1 MLNSETL
8 EVAIGMVFLFLL
20 MSLICTAIKEWIEAL
35 LKWRAMDLERAMR
48 NLLADPDGKTTQALY
63 SHPIIYSLFQGSYDA
78 AQLRSSWLTMGTG
91 ADKHMRLG
99 ARRNLP
105 SYIPTAHFATAFID
119 FVARGAT
126 TPGAGVTAEPLG
138 PLTIDLLRRQAAL
151 LPEHLSRTVIAGID
165 YANGDIAK
173 VRKAV
178 EQWFDGAMDRASGWY
193 KRRTQALLFIVG
205 LLAAIVLN
213 VDALHILHRLTSD
226 KTFRDVVVNRAAAA
240 KAPASATAGDEL
252 ETIQSARGELE
263 AVTMP
268 IGWESPSVDAA
279 TFPLWPTQFC
289 SAKTA
294 PGGTLSEACGF
305 PRGKVY
311 SVVRVTIGWLVTAL
325 AIMLGAPF
333 WFDVLNRIMIIRS
346 TVKPHEKSPEE
357 PSQDGGDGKTQRIVV
372 TTAPPPAPAAAPP
385 PPLLPP
391 ADQGS
396 AAGVGL
402 PPPG

>member
-48 NLLADPDGKTTQALY
+48 NLLDDPDGSTTQALY

-78 AQLRSSWLTMGTG
+78 AQLRRSRLTMGTG
-91 ADKHMRLG
+91 AGKHMRLG

-126 TPGAGVTAEPLG
+126 TPGAAAPDAAVPG
-138 PLTIDLLRRQAAL
+138 PLTIDLLRAQAAR
-151 LPEHLSRTVIAGID
+151 LPDHLGRTVIAGID

-205 LLAAIVLN
+205 LLTAVVLN
-213 VDALHILHRLTSD
+213 VDALHILHRMTAD
-226 KTFRDVVVNRAAAA
+226 KTFRDVVVSHAAAA
-240 KAPASATAGDEL
+240 KAPASSAAGGERDA
-252 ETIQSARGELE
+252 IAQARGELD
-263 AVTMP
+263 AVAMP
-268 IGWESPSVDAA
+268 IGWESPDADA
-279 TFPLWPTQFC
+279 TWPLWPTQFC
-289 SAKTA
+289 NAR
-294 PGGTLSEACGF
+294 PGADGTVVEQCRFRS
-305 PRGKVY
+305 GKVF
-311 SVVRVTIGWLVTAL
+311 SVLRLAVGWLITAF

-357 PSQDGGDGKTQRIVV
+357 PSQDGGDAAKVQRLVLS
-372 TTAPPPAPAAAPP
+372 TAPAPAPPPVPSPPPAPANDDAADAAPQ
-385 PPLLPP
+385 P
-391 ADQGS
+391 A
-396 AAGVGL
+396 A
-402 PPPG
+402 

>member
-48 NLLADPDGKTTQALY
+48 TLLDDPDGKTTQALY
-63 SHPIIYSLFQGSYDA
+63 SHPIIYSLFQGGYDHRN
-78 AQLRSSWLTMGTG
+78 LRSSRLVMGTG

-119 FVARGAT
+119 FVARGPASQGDAAT
-126 TPGAGVTAEPLG
+126 TASPG
-138 PLTIDLLRRQAAL
+138 PLTIDLLRRQAAQ
-151 LPEHLSRTVIAGID
+151 LPDHLARTVIAGID

-193 KRRTQALLFIVG
+193 KRRTQALLFTIG
-205 LLAAIVLN
+205 LLTAVVLN
-213 VDALHILHRLTSD
+213 VDALHILHRLTHD
-226 KTFRDVVVNRAAAA
+226 KTFRDVVVNRSAAA
-240 KAPASATAGDEL
+240 KAPASASAGDEL
-252 ETIQSARGELE
+252 ATITLARGELD

-268 IGWESPSVDAA
+268 IGWESPTTKGAESQ
-279 TFPLWPTQFC
+279 LWATQFC
-289 SAKTA
+289 KATA
-294 PGGTLSEACGF
+294 DGHGELAETCEFGRNPVYAVLRVGF
-305 PRGKVY
+305 
-311 SVVRVTIGWLVTAL
+311 GWLVTAL
-325 AIMLGAPF
+325 AVMLGAPF
-333 WFDVLNRIMIIRS
+333 WFDVLNRIMVIRS

-357 PSQDGGDGKTQRIVV
+357 PSQDGGSAKVQRVV
-372 TTAPPPAPAAAPP
+372 LSTDAPP
-385 PPLLPP
+385 PPLP
-391 ADQGS
+391 
-396 AAGVGL
+396 L
-402 PPPG
+402 PPPAGGDAPDAADAAPRPAG

>member
-48 NLLADPDGKTTQALY
+48 TLLNDDDGRTTQALY
-63 SHPIIYSLFQGSYDA
+63 THPIIYSLFQGTYDA
-78 AQLRSSWLTMGTG
+78 AQLRSSWLAMGTG

-119 FVARGAT
+119 FVARGPA
-126 TPGAGVTAEPLG
+126 TPGATASAAPPG
-138 PLTIDLLRRQAAL
+138 PLTIDLLRQQAAL

-205 LLAAIVLN
+205 LLTAVVLN
-213 VDALHILHRLTSD
+213 VDALHILHRLTHD
-226 KTFRDVVVNRAAAA
+226 KTFRDVVVSRAAAA
-240 KAPASATAGDEL
+240 KGPAAPGAGDEL
-252 ETIQSARGELE
+252 ASITLARGELD

-268 IGWESPSVDAA
+268 IGWESPTAPDTQAQ
-279 TFPLWPTQFC
+279 LWPTQFC
-289 SAKTA
+289 NATA
-294 PGGTLSEACGF
+294 DAHGEIAQACAFGRN
-305 PRGKVY
+305 PVY
-311 SVVRVTIGWLVTAL
+311 AVVRMGLGWLVTAL
-325 AIMLGAPF
+325 AVMLGAPF
-333 WFDVLNRIMIIRS
+333 WFDVLNRIMVIRS

-357 PSQDGGDGKTQRIVV
+357 PSQDGGSDKVQRLVV
-372 TTAPPPAPAAAPP
+372 STDPAAPP
-385 PPLLPP
+385 PPPPPPP
-391 ADQGS
+391 APTPD
-396 AAGVGL
+396 A
-402 PPPG
+402 

>member
-48 NLLADPDGKTTQALY
+48 TLLADDDGSTTQALY
-63 SHPIIYSLFQGSYDA
+63 THPIIYSLFQGSYDA
-78 AQLRSSWLTMGTG
+78 AQLRSSWLVMGTG

-119 FVARGAT
+119 LVARGPA
-126 TPGAGVTAEPLG
+126 TPGAAASTAPSD
-138 PLTIDLLRRQAAL
+138 PLTIDLLRRQATQ

-205 LLAAIVLN
+205 LLTAVVLN
-213 VDALHILHRLTSD
+213 VDALHILHRLTHD
-226 KTFRDVVVNRAAAA
+226 KTFRDVVVSRAAAA
-240 KAPASATAGDEL
+240 KAPASASAGDEL
-252 ETIQSARGELE
+252 ASITLARGELD

-268 IGWESPSVDAA
+268 IGWESPTTPGAQ
-279 TFPLWPTQFC
+279 TQLWPTQFC
-289 SAKTA
+289 SASA
-294 PGGTLSEACGF
+294 DGSGTLSEACTFGRN
-305 PRGKVY
+305 PVY
-311 SVVRVTIGWLVTAL
+311 AVVRIVLGWLVTAL
-325 AIMLGAPF
+325 AVMLGAPF
-333 WFDVLNRIMIIRS
+333 WFDVLNRIMVIRS

-357 PSQDGGDGKTQRIVV
+357 PSQDGGSDKVQRVV
-372 TTAPPPAPAAAPP
+372 LSADAAPP
-385 PPLLPP
+385 PSKTV
-391 ADQGS
+391 QG
-396 AAGVGL
+396 G
-402 PPPG
+402 

>member
-8 EVAIGMVFLFLL
+8 EVAVGMVFLFLL

-48 NLLADPDGKTTQALY
+48 TLLDDPQGKTTQALY
-63 SHPIIYSLFQGSYDA
+63 SHPIIYSLFQGGYDHK
-78 AQLRSSWLTMGTG
+78 QLRSSWLVMGSG
-91 ADKHMRLG
+91 ADRHMRLG

-119 FVARGAT
+119 FVARGPASQGDAAST
-126 TPGAGVTAEPLG
+126 VPPG
-138 PLTIDLLRRQAAL
+138 PLTIDLLRNQAAL
-151 LPEHLSRTVIAGID
+151 LPDHLARTVIAGID

-193 KRRTQALLFIVG
+193 KRRTQALLFTIG
-205 LLAAIVLN
+205 LLTAVVLN

-240 KAPASATAGDEL
+240 KAPAPASSAGDEL
-252 ETIQSARGELE
+252 ARIRLARGELE

-268 IGWESPSVDAA
+268 IGWESPTAA
-279 TFPLWPTQFC
+279 GADSQLWPTQFC
-289 SAKTA
+289 SASADDQGRLAETCA
-294 PGGTLSEACGF
+294 FGRNPVYAIVRIGF
-305 PRGKVY
+305 
-311 SVVRVTIGWLVTAL
+311 GWLVTAL
-325 AIMLGAPF
+325 AVMLGAPF
-333 WFDVLNRIMIIRS
+333 WFDVLNRIMVIRS

-357 PSQDGGDGKTQRIVV
+357 PSQDGASDKVQRVV
-372 TTAPPPAPAAAPP
+372 LSADPSPPARDGDAPRPAT
-385 PPLLPP
+385 
-391 ADQGS
+391 
-396 AAGVGL
+396 
-402 PPPG
+402 

>member
-48 NLLADPDGKTTQALY
+48 NLLADPDGKTTQELY

-126 TPGAGVTAEPLG
+126 TPGAGATAPSEPG

-193 KRRTQALLFIVG
+193 KRRTQALLFTVG
-205 LLAAIVLN
+205 LLTAVVLN

-240 KAPASATAGDEL
+240 KAPASASAGDEL
-252 ETIQSARGELE
+252 ATIQLARGELD

-268 IGWESPSVDAA
+268 IGWESPSADND
-279 TFPLWPTQFC
+279 TFPLWPAQFC
-289 SAKTA
+289 SAQA
-294 PGGTLSEACGF
+294 SPGGAVSEACAF

-311 SVVRVTIGWLVTAL
+311 SVARVAIGWLITAL

-357 PSQDGGDGKTQRIVV
+357 PSQDGGGSEKVQRLVLS
-372 TTAPPPAPAAAPP
+372 TAPAPAAPPPPAPADDSPEAAPQP
-385 PPLLPP
+385 T
-391 ADQGS
+391 S
-396 AAGVGL
+396 
-402 PPPG
+402 

>member
-1 MLNSETL
+1 MFNSETL

-20 MSLICTAIKEWIEAL
+20 MSLICTAVKEWIEAL

-48 NLLADPDGKTTQALY
+48 NLLDDPDGRTTQALY
-63 SHPIIYSLFQGSYDA
+63 SHPIIYSLFQGRYDA
-78 AQLRSSWLTMGTG
+78 TQLRSSWLTMGTG
-91 ADKHMRLG
+91 ADQHMRLS

-119 FVARGAT
+119 LVARGAT
-126 TPGAGVTAEPLG
+126 TPGSAAATASAG
-138 PLTIDLLRRQAAL
+138 PLTIALLRERAAD
-151 LPEHLSRTVIAGID
+151 LPEHLGRTVIAGID

-193 KRRTQALLFIVG
+193 KRRTQALLFVVG
-205 LLAAIVLN
+205 LLAAVVLN

-226 KTFRDVVVNRAAAA
+226 KTFRSVVVSRAAAA
-240 KAPASATAGDEL
+240 KAPASASAGDEL
-252 ETIQSARGELE
+252 ATIESARGELD

-268 IGWESPSVDAA
+268 IGWESPSANND

-289 SAKTA
+289 SAKA
-294 PGGTLSEACGF
+294 VAGGGISEDCRF
-305 PRGKVY
+305 PRGKAY
-311 SVVRVTIGWLVTAL
+311 SVTRVAIGWLITAL

-357 PSQDGGDGKTQRIVV
+357 PSQDGGSDKVQRLVLS
-372 TTAPPPAPAAAPP
+372 AAPP
-385 PPLLPP
+385 PPPPPPP
-391 ADQGS
+391 AADK
-396 AAGVGL
+396 APDPA
-402 PPPG
+402 P

>member
-48 NLLADPDGKTTQALY
+48 NLLADPDGTTTQALY
-63 SHPIIYSLFQGSYDA
+63 THPIIYSLFQGTYNA

-91 ADKHMRLG
+91 ADKHMRLS

-119 FVARGAT
+119 LVARGST
-126 TPGAGVTAEPLG
+126 TPGAGATAAASPA
-138 PLTIDLLRRQAAL
+138 PLTIALLRQQAAL
-151 LPEHLSRTVIAGID
+151 LPEHLGRTVIAGID

-205 LLAAIVLN
+205 LLTAIVLN

-226 KTFRDVVVNRAAAA
+226 KTFRDVVVHRAAAA
-240 KAPASATAGDEL
+240 KAAASASPGDEL
-252 ETIQSARGELE
+252 ETIQFARGELE
-263 AVTMP
+263 AITMP
-268 IGWESPSVDAA
+268 IGWESPSVDND

-289 SAKTA
+289 SAKVAT
-294 PGGTLSEACGF
+294 GGAVSEQCRF

-311 SVVRVTIGWLVTAL
+311 SVVRVAIGWLITAL

-357 PSQDGGDGKTQRIVV
+357 PSQDGGDSKTQRVVV
-372 TTAPPPAPAAAPP
+372 TTAPAPAPA
-385 PPLLPP
+385 P
-391 ADQGS
+391 ADPGDAAS
-396 AAGVGL
+396 AGPSL
-402 PPPG
+402 RT

>member
-48 NLLADPDGKTTQALY
+48 TLLDDPDGKTTQALY
-63 SHPIIYSLFQGSYDA
+63 SHPIIYSLFQGGYDA
-78 AQLRSSWLTMGTG
+78 AQLRASWLVMGSG

-119 FVARGAT
+119 YVARG
-126 TPGAGVTAEPLG
+126 PVDPDAGEPPPPPG
-138 PLTIDLLRRQAAL
+138 PLTIDLLRKRAAL
-151 LPEHLSRTVIAGID
+151 LPDHLSRTVIAGID

-193 KRRTQALLFIVG
+193 KRRTQALLFTIG
-205 LLAAIVLN
+205 LLTAVVLN

-226 KTFRDVVVNRAAAA
+226 KTFRDVVVNRAAEA
-240 KAPASATAGDEL
+240 KAPAASSSAGDEL
-252 ETIQSARGELE
+252 ARIQLARGELE

-268 IGWESPSVDAA
+268 IGWESPTTRGAESQ
-279 TFPLWPTQFC
+279 LWATQFC
-289 SAKTA
+289 TA
-294 PGGTLSEACGF
+294 AADDKGALAESCSFGRNP
-305 PRGKVY
+305 VY
-311 SVVRVTIGWLVTAL
+311 ALVRLGLGWLVTAL
-325 AIMLGAPF
+325 AVMLGAPF
-333 WFDVLNRIMIIRS
+333 WFDVLNRIMVIRS

-357 PSQDGGDGKTQRIVV
+357 PSQDGGSAKVQRLLVS
-372 TTAPPPAPAAAPP
+372 TDSPPPPPPPPPAPAPAPVQDGNTP
-385 PPLLPP
+385 QT
-391 ADQGS
+391 AT
-396 AAGVGL
+396 
-402 PPPG
+402 

>member
-48 NLLADPDGKTTQALY
+48 TLLADDDGSTTQALY
-63 SHPIIYSLFQGSYDA
+63 THPIIYSLFQGTYDA
-78 AQLRSSWLTMGTG
+78 AQLRSSWMVMGTG

-119 FVARGAT
+119 YVARGPA
-126 TPGAGVTAEPLG
+126 TPGAAASPAPG
-138 PLTIDLLRRQAAL
+138 PLTIDLLRQQAAK

-193 KRRTQALLFIVG
+193 KRRTQALLFTIG
-205 LLAAIVLN
+205 LLAAVVLN

-226 KTFRDVVVNRAAAA
+226 KTFRDVVVNRAAET
-240 KAPASATAGDEL
+240 KAPAASSSAGDEL
-252 ETIQSARGELE
+252 ARIQLARGELE

-268 IGWESPSVDAA
+268 IGWESPTTPGAESQ
-279 TFPLWPTQFC
+279 LWPTQFC
-289 SAKTA
+289 TA
-294 PGGTLSEACGF
+294 ASDDKGTLAESCTFGRNPA
-305 PRGKVY
+305 Y
-311 SVVRVTIGWLVTAL
+311 AVVRMGFGWLVTAL
-325 AIMLGAPF
+325 AVMLGAPF
-333 WFDVLNRIMIIRS
+333 WFDVLNRIMVIRS

-357 PSQDGGDGKTQRIVV
+357 PSQDGGGDKVQRVV
-372 TTAPPPAPAAAPP
+372 FSADPASPPPAPAPAGDAAQ
-385 PPLLPP
+385 P
-391 ADQGS
+391 AT
-396 AAGVGL
+396 
-402 PPPG
+402 

>member
-48 NLLADPDGKTTQALY
+48 NLLADPDGKTTQELY
-63 SHPIIYSLFQGSYDA
+63 SHPIIYSLFQGTYDA

-126 TPGAGVTAEPLG
+126 TPGAGATAPSEPG

-193 KRRTQALLFIVG
+193 KRRTQALLFTVG
-205 LLAAIVLN
+205 LLTAVVLN

-240 KAPASATAGDEL
+240 KTPASASAGDEL
-252 ETIQSARGELE
+252 ATIQLARGELD

-268 IGWESPSVDAA
+268 IGWESPSAA
-279 TFPLWPTQFC
+279 GDTFPLWPAQFC
-289 SAKTA
+289 SVQAG
-294 PGGTLSEACGF
+294 PGGAVSEACAF

-311 SVVRVTIGWLVTAL
+311 CVARVAIGWLITAL

-357 PSQDGGDGKTQRIVV
+357 PSQDGGGADKVQRLVLS
-372 TTAPPPAPAAAPP
+372 TAPAPATPAPVDDSPDAAARPTP
-385 PPLLPP
+385 
-391 ADQGS
+391 
-396 AAGVGL
+396 
-402 PPPG
+402 

>member
-48 NLLADPDGKTTQALY
+48 TLLDDPDGKTTQVLY
-63 SHPIIYSLFQGSYDA
+63 SHPIIYSLFQGGYDHT
-78 AQLRSSWLTMGTG
+78 QLRTSWLVMGTG
-91 ADKHMRLG
+91 ADRHMRLG

-119 FVARGAT
+119 LVARGPAGQGDAT
-126 TPGAGVTAEPLG
+126 SAAPPG

-151 LPEHLSRTVIAGID
+151 LPEHLARTVIAGID

-193 KRRTQALLFIVG
+193 KRRTQALLFMVG
-205 LLAAIVLN
+205 LLTAVVLN
-213 VDALHILHRLTSD
+213 VDALHILHRLTHD
-226 KTFRDVVVNRAAAA
+226 KTFRDVVVSRAAAA
-240 KAPASATAGDEL
+240 RAPASAGAGDEL
-252 ETIQSARGELE
+252 AAMTLARGELD

-268 IGWESPSVDAA
+268 IGWESPTAA
-279 TFPLWPTQFC
+279 GVQSQLWPTQFC
-289 SAKTA
+289 SASA
-294 PGGTLSEACGF
+294 DDRGTLSESCAFGRN
-305 PRGKVY
+305 PVY
-311 SVVRVTIGWLVTAL
+311 AVVRMVFGWLVTAL
-325 AIMLGAPF
+325 AVMLGAPF
-333 WFDVLNRIMIIRS
+333 WFDVLNRIMVIRS

-357 PSQDGGDGKTQRIVV
+357 PSQDGGSDKVQRVV
-372 TTAPPPAPAAAPP
+372 VSAAPPAPTPP
-385 PPLLPP
+385 
-391 ADQGS
+391 
-396 AAGVGL
+396 
-402 PPPG
+402 

>member
-48 NLLADPDGKTTQALY
+48 TLLDDDDGSTTQALY
-63 SHPIIYSLFQGSYDA
+63 THPIIYSLFQGGYDA
-78 AQLRSSWLTMGTG
+78 AQLRSSWLVMGTG

-119 FVARGAT
+119 FVARGPS
-126 TPGAGVTAEPLG
+126 TPGAGASSAPPP

-193 KRRTQALLFIVG
+193 KRRTQALLFMVG
-205 LLAAIVLN
+205 LLTAVVLN
-213 VDALHILHRLTSD
+213 VDALHILHRLTHD
-226 KTFRDVVVNRAAAA
+226 KTFRDVVVSRAAAA
-240 KAPASATAGDEL
+240 KAPASASAGDEL
-252 ETIQSARGELE
+252 ASITLARGELD

-268 IGWESPSVDAA
+268 IGWESPTTPGAG
-279 TFPLWPTQFC
+279 TQLWPTQFC
-289 SAKTA
+289 NASADA
-294 PGGTLSEACGF
+294 HGEIAEACAFGRN
-305 PRGKVY
+305 PVY
-311 SVVRVTIGWLVTAL
+311 AVVRIGFGWLVTAL
-325 AIMLGAPF
+325 AVMLGAPF
-333 WFDVLNRIMIIRS
+333 WFDVLNRIMVIRS

-357 PSQDGGDGKTQRIVV
+357 PSQDGGSDRVQRVV
-372 TTAPPPAPAAAPP
+372 VSADPSPPAPQRGDDAADAA
-385 PPLLPP
+385 LRP
-391 ADQGS
+391 AG
-396 AAGVGL
+396 
-402 PPPG
+402 

>member
-1 MLNSETL
+1 MFNSETL

-48 NLLADPDGKTTQALY
+48 NLLADPDGKTTQLLY

-126 TPGAGVTAEPLG
+126 TPGAGATTAEPPG
-138 PLTIDLLRRQAAL
+138 PLTIDLLRKQAAL

-193 KRRTQALLFIVG
+193 KRRTQALLFMVG
-205 LLAAIVLN
+205 LLTAVVLN

-240 KAPASATAGDEL
+240 KAPASASAGDEL
-252 ETIQSARGELE
+252 ATIESARGELD

-268 IGWESPSVDAA
+268 IGWESPSADND

-289 SAKTA
+289 SAKA
-294 PGGTLSEACGF
+294 VAGGGISENCRF
-305 PRGKVY
+305 PRGKLY
-311 SVVRVTIGWLVTAL
+311 SVTRVAIGWLITAL
-325 AIMLGAPF
+325 AVMLGAPF
-333 WFDVLNRIMIIRS
+333 WFDVLNRFMIIRS

-357 PSQDGGDGKTQRIVV
+357 PSIDGGSNKVQRLVV
-372 TTAPPPAPAAAPP
+372 STDAPAAPP
-385 PPLLPP
+385 PPPVPTPAP
-391 ADQGS
+391 ADDSQNG
-396 AAGVGL
+396 APQPAG
-402 PPPG
+402 

>member
-48 NLLADPDGKTTQALY
+48 TLLDDDDGSTTQALY
-63 SHPIIYSLFQGSYDA
+63 THPIIYSLFQGTYDA
-78 AQLRSSWLTMGTG
+78 AQLRSSWLAMGTG

-119 FVARGAT
+119 YVARGPA
-126 TPGAGVTAEPLG
+126 TPGAAASTAAPG
-138 PLTIDLLRRQAAL
+138 PLTIDLLRKQAAL

-165 YANGDIAK
+165 YADGDIAK

-193 KRRTQALLFIVG
+193 KRRTQGLLFTVG
-205 LLAAIVLN
+205 LLTAVVLN
-213 VDALHILHRLTSD
+213 VDALHILHRLTHD
-226 KTFRDVVVNRAAAA
+226 KTFRDVVVSRAAAA
-240 KAPASATAGDEL
+240 KAPASASAGDEL
-252 ETIQSARGELE
+252 ASITLARGELD

-268 IGWESPSVDAA
+268 IGWESPTTAGA
-279 TFPLWPTQFC
+279 ETQLWPTQFC
-289 SAKTA
+289 SATA
-294 PGGTLSEACGF
+294 DSRGEIAEACAFGRN
-305 PRGKVY
+305 PVY
-311 SVVRVTIGWLVTAL
+311 AVVRMGLGWLVTAL
-325 AIMLGAPF
+325 AVMLGAPF
-333 WFDVLNRIMIIRS
+333 WFDVLNRIMVIRS

-357 PSQDGGDGKTQRIVV
+357 PSQDGGSDKVQRVV
-372 TTAPPPAPAAAPP
+372 VSGEPSPP
-385 PPLLPP
+385 PPPTPP
-391 ADQGS
+391 DDGAPDATD
-396 AAGVGL
+396 AAPRPAG
-402 PPPG
+402 

>member
-48 NLLADPDGKTTQALY
+48 TLLDDPDGKTTQALY
-63 SHPIIYSLFQGSYDA
+63 SHPIIYSLFQGGYDHRN
-78 AQLRSSWLTMGTG
+78 LRSSWMVMGTG

-119 FVARGAT
+119 FVARGPSSQGDAAT
-126 TPGAGVTAEPLG
+126 TAPPG
-138 PLTIDLLRRQAAL
+138 PLTIELLRKQAAL
-151 LPEHLSRTVIAGID
+151 LPDHLARTVIAGID

-193 KRRTQALLFIVG
+193 KRRTQALLFMVG
-205 LLAAIVLN
+205 LLTAVVLN
-213 VDALHILHRLTSD
+213 VDALHILHRLTHD
-226 KTFRDVVVNRAAAA
+226 KTFRDVVVSRAAAA
-240 KAPASATAGDEL
+240 KPPASASAGDEL
-252 ETIQSARGELE
+252 ASITLARGELD

-268 IGWESPSVDAA
+268 IGWESPTTAGA
-279 TFPLWPTQFC
+279 QTQLWPTQFC
-289 SAKTA
+289 SASA
-294 PGGTLSEACGF
+294 DA
-305 PRGKVY
+305 RGQIAEDCTFGRNPVY
-311 SVVRVTIGWLVTAL
+311 AVVRIGFGWLVTAL
-325 AIMLGAPF
+325 AVMLGAPF
-333 WFDVLNRIMIIRS
+333 WFDVLNRIMVIRS

-357 PSQDGGDGKTQRIVV
+357 PSQDGGSDKVQRVV
-372 TTAPPPAPAAAPP
+372 VSADPPPPAPAPAPAPP
-385 PPLLPP
+385 PTS
-391 ADQGS
+391 DS
-396 AAGVGL
+396 AA
-402 PPPG
+402 P

>member
-48 NLLADPDGKTTQALY
+48 TLLADEDGRTTQALY
-63 SHPIIYSLFQGSYDA
+63 THPIIYSLFQGSYDA
-78 AQLRSSWLTMGTG
+78 AQLRSSWLVMGTG

-119 FVARGAT
+119 YVARGPA
-126 TPGAGVTAEPLG
+126 TPGAAASTAPSG
-138 PLTIDLLRRQAAL
+138 PLTIDLLRRQAAQ

-193 KRRTQALLFIVG
+193 KRRTQALLFVVG
-205 LLAAIVLN
+205 LLAAVVLN
-213 VDALHILHRLTSD
+213 VDALHIVHRLTHD
-226 KTFRDVVVNRAAAA
+226 KTFRDVVVSRAAAA
-240 KAPASATAGDEL
+240 KAPASASAGDEL
-252 ETIQSARGELE
+252 ASITLARGELD
-263 AVTMP
+263 AVNMP
-268 IGWESPSVDAA
+268 IGWETP
-279 TFPLWPTQFC
+279 TTPGTQGQLWPTQFC
-289 SAKTA
+289 SASA
-294 PGGTLSEACGF
+294 DASGTLSEACAFGRN
-305 PRGKVY
+305 PVY
-311 SVVRVTIGWLVTAL
+311 AVVRIVLGWLVTAL
-325 AIMLGAPF
+325 AVMLGAPF
-333 WFDVLNRIMIIRS
+333 WFDVLNRIMVIRS

-357 PSQDGGDGKTQRIVV
+357 PSQDGGSDKVQRVV
-372 TTAPPPAPAAAPP
+372 LSADAPP
-385 PPLLPP
+385 PPSRTV
-391 ADQGS
+391 Q
-396 AAGVGL
+396 VG
-402 PPPG
+402 

>member
-8 EVAIGMVFLFLL
+8 EVAAGMVFLFLL

-48 NLLADPDGKTTQALY
+48 TLLDDPQGKTTQALY
-63 SHPIIYSLFQGSYDA
+63 SHPIIYSLFQGGYDHK
-78 AQLRSSWLTMGTG
+78 QLRSSWLVMGSG
-91 ADKHMRLG
+91 ADRHMRLG

-119 FVARGAT
+119 FVARGPASQGDAAST
-126 TPGAGVTAEPLG
+126 VPPG
-138 PLTIDLLRRQAAL
+138 PLTIDLLRKQAAL
-151 LPEHLSRTVIAGID
+151 LPDHLARTVIAGID

-193 KRRTQALLFIVG
+193 KRRTQALLFTIG
-205 LLAAIVLN
+205 LLTAVVLN

-240 KAPASATAGDEL
+240 KAPASASASSAGDEL
-252 ETIQSARGELE
+252 ARIRLARGELE

-268 IGWESPSVDAA
+268 IGWESPTAA
-279 TFPLWPTQFC
+279 GADSQLWPTQFC
-289 SAKTA
+289 SASADDQGRLAETCA
-294 PGGTLSEACGF
+294 FGRNPVYAIVRIGF
-305 PRGKVY
+305 
-311 SVVRVTIGWLVTAL
+311 GWLVTAL
-325 AIMLGAPF
+325 AVMLGAPF
-333 WFDVLNRIMIIRS
+333 WFDVLNRIMVIRS

-357 PSQDGGDGKTQRIVV
+357 PSQDGASDKVQRVV
-372 TTAPPPAPAAAPP
+372 LSADPSPPAREGDAPRPAT
-385 PPLLPP
+385 
-391 ADQGS
+391 
-396 AAGVGL
+396 
-402 PPPG
+402 